1 MRETTNFIILGSL
14 QAHAVK
20 SLVRGGYSPCVGTTD
35 FGLPKVIKT
44 YELKEKRDILQRP
57 QGSAGTDADSGAP

>member
-20 SLVRGGYSPCVGTTD
+20 SLVRGGVLALCGD
-35 FGLPKVIKT
+35 NGLRVAKSYKN
-44 YELKEKRDILQRP
+44 L
-57 QGSAGTDADSGAP
+57 